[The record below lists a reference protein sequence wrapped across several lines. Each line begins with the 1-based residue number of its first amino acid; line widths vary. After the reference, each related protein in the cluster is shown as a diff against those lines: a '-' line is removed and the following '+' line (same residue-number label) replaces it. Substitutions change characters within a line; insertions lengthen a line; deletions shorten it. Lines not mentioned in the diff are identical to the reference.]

1 MIHAYLRV
9 SSKSQD
15 TELQK
20 PALEKWVETH
30 GKPATWYRDKFTG
43 RTMQRPGWEKLYGA
57 LKKGDTVLIWR
68 LDRLGRTCHE
78 LSRLFVEFKERG
90 INLVSVHD
98 DINLG
103 SPTGRLLANMLAS
116 IAQFDNEVRTE
127 RVREG
132 QARAKEQG
140 KTWGGKNKGERSAK
154 IKERE
159 KDIRTLYHAGQTIS
173 QIART
178 VGCSRPTVYSV
189 LGLEPAG
196 K

>member
-9 SSKSQD
+9 SSKQQD
-15 TELQK
+15 TATQK
-20 PALEKWVETH
+20 PALEAWIATH
-30 GKPATWYRDKFTG
+30 GKEATWYRDKFTG
-43 RTMQRPGWEKLYGA
+43 RTMQRPGWQKLYGS

-78 LSRLFVEFKERG
+78 LARLFAEFQERG

-98 DINLG
+98 SIDL
-103 SPTGRLLANMLAS
+103 STPTGRLLANMLAS

-127 RVREG
+127 RVRIG
-132 QARAKEQG
+132 QDRAKEQG
-140 KTWGGKNKGERSAK
+140 KTWGGKNKGERSGRIAS
-154 IKERE
+154 IE
-159 KDIRTLYHAGQTIS
+159 KDIRTLHHAGQSIS

-189 LGLEPAG
+189 LGIAPVA